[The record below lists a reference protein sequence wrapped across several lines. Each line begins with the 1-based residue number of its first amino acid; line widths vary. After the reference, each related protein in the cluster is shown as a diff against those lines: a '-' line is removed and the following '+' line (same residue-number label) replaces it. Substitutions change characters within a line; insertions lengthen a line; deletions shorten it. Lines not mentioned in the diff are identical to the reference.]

1 MSIKSISKSKLFIAA
16 LMAAGLTLAGCA
28 GNGNAAGNGQ
38 SAGEGQPNVETEQGA
53 QSESGS
59 GETENTDNSAS
70 GEGAGGDSSS
80 QSGADAES
88 SEDGPKADDDGIF
101 RVSSTEEFLKA
112 IQPGAHIVIA
122 PGYYNMSD
130 YLKAYDGQ
138 KERSEWNEKHS
149 YVKLRDV
156 YDGLEVVIQDV
167 EGLTIEGGSDNAG
180 DTEIVIEPRYSAVFY
195 FNHVNNLSISNITVG
210 HTQSGECIGNVLDFV
225 YCDTVEVSNSD
236 LYGCG
241 VFAISGQEGTCN
253 LHVKD
258 TTLRDCSGGSFYFY
272 KYKGEAVFDDC
283 TFTGSQWGGSFYGY
297 DDAKLIF
304 NRCVFGQEET
314 NTWYYD
320 STVEKN
326 DCQMAT
332 PTENNTFDYDIYED
346 GPYGAVG

>member
-1 MSIKSISKSKLFIAA
+1 MSIKSISKSKLFITA
-16 LMAAGLTLAGCA
+16 LMAAGLTLVGCA

-38 SAGEGQPNVETEQGA
+38 GAGEGQPNVETEQGA

-59 GETENTDNSAS
+59 GETENIDNSAS

-101 RVSSTEEFLKA
+101 RVSSTEELLKA
-112 IQPGAHIVIA
+112 IRPGAHIVIA

-138 KERSEWNEKHS
+138 KERSEWNKKHS

-180 DTEIVIEPRYSAVFY
+180 DTEIVIEPRYSAVLY

-258 TTLRDCSGGSFYFY
+258 TTLRDCSSGPFYFY
-272 KYKGEAVFDDC
+272 KYKGEAIFDDC

-332 PTENNTFDYDIYED
+332 PTEDNTFDYEIYEN
-346 GPYGAVG
+346 PVWGAVG